1 MTARGRPAIG
11 RAPRVA
17 SYRAAASSSTA
28 SIAGA
33 AGTRRAPAGVAA
45 ITWRTGGRGE
55 SARIAMSSR
64 TTDSASSGIS
74 ATPTPAATRPWTV
87 W

>member
-1 MTARGRPAIG
+1 MR
-11 RAPRVA
+11 
-17 SYRAAASSSTA
+17 STA

-33 AGTRRAPAGVAA
+33 AGTSRAPAGVAA
-45 ITWRTGGRGE
+45 STRRAGGWGE
-55 SARIAMSSR
+55 SERIAMSSR
-64 TTDSASSGIS
+64 TTDSASPGIS